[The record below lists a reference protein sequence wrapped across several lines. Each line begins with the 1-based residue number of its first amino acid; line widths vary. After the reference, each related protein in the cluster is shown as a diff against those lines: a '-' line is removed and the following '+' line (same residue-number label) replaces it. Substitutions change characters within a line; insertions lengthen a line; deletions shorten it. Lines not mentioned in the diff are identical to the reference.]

1 MTNSTVVLK
10 MIQEIGDWPGR
21 KDKERVMKESL
32 NDELFRVIIVQALD
46 PMITFGI
53 KDLSFLEGIEG
64 SSTGQM
70 LTADDY
76 KGSSFF
82 RLLIDLANRS
92 LTGNAAKDVIRRV
105 VGEYDGPSHD
115 LLIKIL
121 SKDLRVGAGAN
132 TVNRVRPGTLF
143 SFDVMLAHKFDE
155 AKIQYPI
162 RVEPKYDGMRLLAIG
177 NQDGFEFRT
186 RSGKLVDSIS
196 DNVINTLKTMYEE
209 GIDMWKPETLMV
221 FDGELMG
228 ENFADTMRQGRKA
241 GHKFENG
248 KFYCF
253 DAFPLEV
260 FQQLRSKPN
269 PSVPYEERH
278 KELRQVYDAANLGE
292 DDGVILPP
300 SYIVRTFEEITAIYD
315 GVRARGLEG
324 LILKRIDG
332 LYHPRRNVDWM
343 KMKGQEEEDV
353 VIIGAEEGTG
363 KYEGMLGAIIVDFN
377 GVKVNVGGGFSDVER
392 AQLWIDH
399 NAGNLVGKVV
409 EVWFHEVT
417 PDKSM
422 RHPRFKW
429 FRDDKDAYD
438 IENDRKNKADPSVG
452 EWG

>member
-1 MTNSTVVLK
+1 MSNSKAVLE
-10 MIQEIGDWPGR
+10 MIEEIGDVSGR
-21 KDKERVMKESL
+21 KDKEILMRAHL
-32 NDELFRVIIVQALD
+32 NDELFRAIIVQALD
-46 PMITFGI
+46 PMITFGV
-53 KDLSFLEGIEG
+53 KDLSFLDDVEPPTDG
-64 SSTGQM
+64 
-70 LTADDY
+70 LTLTEDDAE
-76 KGSSFF
+76 GSSFF
-82 RLLIDLANRS
+82 RLFECLANRTY
-92 LTGNAAKDVIRRV
+92 TGNAAKDMIRRV
-105 VGEYDGPSHD
+105 AETYDWATYE
-115 LLIKIL
+115 LLYKIL
-121 SKDLRVGAGAN
+121 AKDLRVNAGAG

-143 SFDVMLAHKFDE
+143 SFDVMLAHKFVE
-155 AKIQYPI
+155 AKIEYPI

-209 GIDMWKPETLMV
+209 GIDTWKPETLMV

-269 PSVPYEERH
+269 PSAPYEIRH
-278 KELRQVYDAANLGE
+278 KELRHVYDSANLGE

-300 SYIVRTFEEITAIYD
+300 SYIVRKFEEVTNIYD

-324 LILKRIDG
+324 LILKRMNG

-353 VIIGAEEGTG
+353 IIIGAEEGSG
-363 KYEGMLGAIIVDFN
+363 KYEGILGAIIIDFN
-377 GVKVNVGGGFSDVER
+377 GVEVNVGGGFSDEQRVD
-392 AQLWIDH
+392 LWKMYH
-399 NAGNLVGKVV
+399 EGTLVGKVV

-429 FRDDKDAYD
+429 FREDKDAYD
-438 IENDRKNKADPSVG
+438 IEKDKADSAVG
-452 EWG
+452 EGG